1 VTYLRGRSPRFV
13 TVCVRGGVQFV
24 KSIACAYVM
33 NNLWFQKIT
42 ILLHKYN
49 NYRPIIAQQ
58 ILVFT
63 FEFTFSARGFMIMSC
78 AARWVKKVGQYCYRY
93 TLYLYVA
100 LLLSSSTA
108 LITVKYRPTSIFGEV
123 YSTELATRPN
133 RLNKQPFSKP
143 LYDCCC
149 RLVI

>member
-1 VTYLRGRSPRFV
+1 MYMYLRGRGPRFV

-24 KSIACAYVM
+24 KSSVCIRYEQPLISKDY
-33 NNLWFQKIT
+33 NIIT
-42 ILLHKYN
+42 QIQ
-49 NYRPIIAQQ
+49 YRPIIAKQ

-63 FEFTFSARGFMIMSC
+63 FEFTFAARGFMIMSC
-78 AARWVKKVGQYCYRY
+78 AARWVKKVGQHCYRY

-108 LITVKYRPTSIFGEV
+108 LITVKYKPTSIFGEV